1 MRTLVIIFALLA
13 AAFSAQA
20 HQLSTAYL
28 TLEQDNNAT
37 LSGNWQLQLSDL
49 YPLMADKGIVLDANQ
64 DGNLTWREITNQQA
78 AIQAQLLSQ
87 LTFEQGG
94 RPCNITV
101 AGNMMLESH
110 ANLPYLWLPLA
121 VNCPSAAGLSISYQ
135 AMFGINTGHKLIV
148 NISQPE
154 HSINRILDTSNRSL
168 AVNMQA
174 SAMGE
179 TAREYLYQGIVHIL
193 IGTDHILFLL
203 ALLLTCVL
211 YRDKQQ
217 WKGIDSPRSILLS
230 TTWIITAFTLAH
242 SITLTA
248 TALNWLPSSR
258 WVEFIIA
265 LSVLFAALNNIF
277 PLITKLGWVTFG
289 FGLLHGMGF
298 ASVLG
303 ELGLPSSHTL
313 LAVVAFNLGVEL
325 GQLSILLLALPVLML
340 VRHQWRYQRW
350 FMPLGSACIALVAL
364 QWSIERF

>member
-1 MRTLVIIFALLA
+1 MRTLVIIFALLV

-28 TLEQDNNAT
+28 TLAQDNNAT

-49 YPLMADKGIVLDANQ
+49 YPLMADKGIVLDTNQ
-64 DGNLTWREITNQQA
+64 DGKLSWRELESQQP
-78 AIQAQLLSQ
+78 AIQTQLLSQ
-87 LTFEQGG
+87 LAVEQGG
-94 RPCNITV
+94 RRCNLTV
-101 AGNMMLESH
+101 TGNMMLESH
-110 ANLPYLWLPLA
+110 ANLPYLWLPLEI
-121 VNCPSAAGLSISYQ
+121 NCLSATGLSLSYQ
-135 AMFGINTGHKLIV
+135 AMFDINTGHKLIV
-148 NISQPE
+148 NVAQPE
-154 HSINRILDTSNRSL
+154 QSINRIMDTNNRSL
-168 AVNMQA
+168 AINMQS

-211 YRDKQQ
+211 YRDNRQ
-217 WKGIDSPRSILLS
+217 WKGIDSPKSILIS

-258 WVEFIIA
+258 WVELLIA

-325 GQLSILLLALPVLML
+325 GQLSILLLALPVLIL

-350 FMPLGSACIALVAL
+350 FMPAGSACIALMAA
-364 QWSIERF
+364 QWSIERL

>member
-1 MRTLVIIFALLA
+1 MRTLVILFALLA
-13 AAFSAQA
+13 TAFTAHA

-28 TLEQDNNAT
+28 TLEQDENAT

-49 YPLMADKGIVLDANQ
+49 YALMADKGIVLDANQ
-64 DGNLTWREITNQQA
+64 DGNLAWREITNQQA

-87 LTFEQGG
+87 LSFDQDG
-94 RPCNITV
+94 RRCDMVVT
-101 AGNMMLESH
+101 GNMMLESH
-110 ANLPYLWLPLA
+110 ANQPYLWLPLE
-121 VNCPSAAGLSISYQ
+121 VNCSSAAGLNLSYQ
-135 AMFGINTGHKLIV
+135 AMFDINTGHKLIV
-148 NISQPE
+148 NIAQSEQ
-154 HSINRILDTSNRSL
+154 SINRILDTSHRSL
-168 AVNMQA
+168 AVNIQA
-174 SAMGE
+174 SSIGE
-179 TAREYLYQGIVHIL
+179 TAREYLYQGVVHIL

-217 WKGIDSPRSILLS
+217 WKGIDSPKSILIS

-258 WVEFIIA
+258 WVEFLIA
-265 LSVLFAALNNIF
+265 VSVVFAALNNIF

-303 ELGLPSSHTL
+303 ELGLPANHTL

-350 FMPLGSACIALVAL
+350 FMPAGSACIALVAV